1 MNPRHYCFLI
11 LFFLVTQLL
20 VAQTKIFDRFEKE
33 FISSKSYEN
42 PLYEVNSFEITFTS
56 PSGRKKTVRGFWDGD
71 NKWKV
76 RFMPDE
82 LGLWTFESSSSDQS
96 NSGLHGIKGEF
107 DCVEND
113 SEHDLFQK
121 GPIIHQKGSYH
132 LSHLN
137 GSPFFWTAGTAWN
150 GALKSTDE
158 EWDFYLNHRGT
169 HHYNTIQLVT
179 TQWRGGTTNA
189 EGEVAFTGS
198 GRISLNPTFFQRIDQ
213 KIEEANQ
220 KGLLVSPVVLW
231 ALPFGQGT
239 EFSPG
244 YYLPIREAVL
254 LAKYIVARYQGNH
267 VVWNLGGD
275 GKYYGDLEDR
285 WKTIGAAVFG
295 EGKHQGL
302 VTLHPHGTS
311 WIGDLYEDQ
320 AWYGLYTYQSSHSK
334 AQNTVDWITK
344 GPVSE
349 RWSMLRPLP
358 FINTEPLY
366 EEIRADATAQD
377 LRNAWYWS
385 IFSAPVAGIT
395 YGANGIWPWL
405 REGEDIENH
414 GPAGN
419 VSRWKESLELD
430 GSIQMGYLFE
440 FFNGLEWWSLK
451 PASDLL
457 RDQPGDSTF
466 NEFVSILSDAD
477 QSLVLVYTPVRQS
490 FHLFPLLGTAYQAKW
505 FDPKSNKYLDLGSL
519 SGMGDLEFESP
530 FEEDAILVLEKKR
543 D

>member
-1 MNPRHYCFLI
+1 MNPKSIFFSI
-11 LFFLVTQLL
+11 LFFCTTQIL
-20 VAQTKIFDRFEKE
+20 VAQTQIYDRFEAQFK
-33 FISSKSYEN
+33 SSKSYEN
-42 PLYEVNSFEITFTS
+42 PLYEVNSFEIEFTS
-56 PSGRKKTVRGFWDGD
+56 PSGKKKTVRGFWDGGTV
-71 NKWKV
+71 WKV

-82 LGLWTFESSSSDQS
+82 LGNWTYESTSSDQS
-96 NSGLHGIKGEF
+96 NTGLHHVTGAFECI
-107 DCVEND
+107 VND
-113 SEHDLFQK
+113 SELDLYQK

-132 LSHLN
+132 LSHLD

-158 EWDFYLNHRGT
+158 EWSFYLNHRVT

-198 GRISLNPTFFQRIDQ
+198 GRISLNPGFFQRIDQ

-220 KGLLVSPVVLW
+220 KGLLVSPVILW

-244 YYLPIREAVL
+244 YYLPIREAIL
-254 LAKYIVARYQGNH
+254 LANYIVARYQGNH

-275 GKYYGDLEDR
+275 GKYDGDLEDR

-302 VTLHPHGTS
+302 VTLHPHGLS

-320 AWYGLYTYQSSHSK
+320 EWYDLYTYQSSHSK

-349 RWSMLRPLP
+349 RWSKIRPMP

-377 LRNAWYWS
+377 IRNAWYWS

-405 REGEDIENH
+405 REGEEIENH
-414 GPAGN
+414 GASGN
-419 VSRWKESLELD
+419 VSRWNESLELE
-430 GSIQMGYLFE
+430 GSIQMGYLNG
-440 FFNGLEWWSLK
+440 FFNGLEWWDLK
-451 PASDLL
+451 PASNLL
-457 RDQPGDSTF
+457 KQQSGEVAFDH
-466 NEFVSILSDAD
+466 FVSVLSNPD
-477 QSLVLVYTPVRQS
+477 QSKVLVYSPVQQS
-490 FHLFPLLGTAYQAKW
+490 FHLVPLNGERYLVRW
-505 FDPKSNKYLDLGSL
+505 FDPGSNVYLNAGNVAGSQEL
-519 SGMGDLEFESP
+519 VFENP
-530 FEEDAILVLEKKR
+530 FGEDAVLLLEKVN
-543 D
+543 